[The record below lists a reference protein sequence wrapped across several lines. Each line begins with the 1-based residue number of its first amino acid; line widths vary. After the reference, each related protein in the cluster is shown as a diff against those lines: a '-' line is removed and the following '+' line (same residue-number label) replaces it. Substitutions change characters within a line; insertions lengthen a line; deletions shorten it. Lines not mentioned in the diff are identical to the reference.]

1 MGDTRGAS
9 EDARPERDAAYH
21 TVVAWPGK
29 DKRKLRWKK
38 VYVDGALK
46 GAPQAAVRA
55 RYMAGDLRSDVGY
68 GGGAAWGAQEDESTD
83 PTLCRDE
90 GGADGVPGI
99 EERRE
104 IAPRKNLARTC
115 GRMESPKLLV
125 PHCGEDVQSELSD
138 PITQPE

>member
-1 MGDTRGAS
+1 
-9 EDARPERDAAYH
+9 
-21 TVVAWPGK
+21 
-29 DKRKLRWKK
+29 
-38 VYVDGALK
+38 LK

-83 PTLCRDE
+83 PTLRRDE
-90 GGADGVPGI
+90 WGADGVPGI

-115 GRMESPKLLV
+115 GRTESPKLPV
-125 PHCGEDVQSELSD
+125 PHCGEDVQSTRIVAIQFKWIVLVQSELTDS
-138 PITQPE
+138 ITQPE